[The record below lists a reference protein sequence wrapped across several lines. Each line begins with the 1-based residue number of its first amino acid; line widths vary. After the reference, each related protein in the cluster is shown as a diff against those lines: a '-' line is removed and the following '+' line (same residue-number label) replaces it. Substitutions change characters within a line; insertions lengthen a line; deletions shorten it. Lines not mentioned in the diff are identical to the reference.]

1 MGILPLSCV
10 IIHES
15 NSYESKKTHYWLYVS
30 KAMLECHYL
39 IKPFYLQYTE
49 KFASILVMKKFVSVL
64 QYQQIKDDFV
74 I

>member
-1 MGILPLSCV
+1 MGILPLSYV

-39 IKPFYLQYTE
+39 IKPFYLRYTE
-49 KFASILVMKKFVSVL
+49 KFAHISILVMKKFVSVL
-64 QYQQIKDDFV
+64 Q
-74 I
+74 